1 MILRDSSINS
11 PAVFGACNS
20 FSCFESTPI
29 LPFAN
34 DYINTPEA
42 KQAYKSSNPVNRQ
55 WIKPNGGHA
64 LSL

>member
-11 PAVFGACNS
+11 PAVFGACDS

-34 DYINTPEA
+34 DYIDTPENE
-42 KQAYKSSNPVNRQ
+42 KSDHTNHPIDDSRIELYP
-55 WIKPNGGHA
+55 
-64 LSL
+64 